1 MTIVKPFFKLLSLL
15 LLLFLF
21 PSSLLSCQKETIDLP
36 FELLT
41 EPSDAQSEQ
50 EELSAYR
57 LILPISSSAEL
68 FSATQSLA
76 KQLETATD
84 VPAVV
89 MYDTEWQATEDEK
102 TVTVFVG
109 NLSLP
114 NVRHTLSDFR
124 SDDYL
129 CHIDGNTVLLGAKS
143 EAATLAALERF
154 ASELLPYATAYGFSS
169 DAELLFR
176 ADYGISSVKINGF
189 DLWNYSIVYGPDSS
203 GTEALAK
210 HLQHRLERDTRYTL
224 DVCSAIDFQ
233 ENRKQI
239 FLTQTE
245 ETPKESIRIFADEYG
260 ITLSAHD
267 LFGLSAGIQRLLE
280 QILTPDANGHVSITF
295 PSQEIHTYSHASR
308 TVASLKLGEESLTRA
323 ELTAL
328 SDRLKTKSPSI
339 LSLNTE
345 DQEALT
351 SLATLLSDRYS
362 AVENTSLFQTGT
374 AANFLWDLS
383 EEMSVPAMLYQIGEG
398 NEAFL
403 LLVLEGFSEGELPDV
418 LRERSLPLLV
428 LVHTELSDAI
438 DAAPSFAN
446 TAFDLLLFQT
456 TWQGLRQN
464 AFAVYAE
471 PDCFTLSEE
480 SFSKDC
486 SFFTVKRRL
495 AFYPNPT

>member
-57 LILPISSSAEL
+57 LILPISSSA
-68 FSATQSLA
+68 
-76 KQLETATD
+76 
-84 VPAVV
+84 
-89 MYDTEWQATEDEK
+89 
-102 TVTVFVG
+102 
-109 NLSLP
+109 
-114 NVRHTLSDFR
+114 
-124 SDDYL
+124 
-129 CHIDGNTVLLGAKS
+129 
-143 EAATLAALERF
+143 
-154 ASELLPYATAYGFSS
+154 
-169 DAELLFR
+169 
-176 ADYGISSVKINGF
+176 
-189 DLWNYSIVYGPDSS
+189 
-203 GTEALAK
+203 
-210 HLQHRLERDTRYTL
+210 
-224 DVCSAIDFQ
+224 
-233 ENRKQI
+233 
-239 FLTQTE
+239 
-245 ETPKESIRIFADEYG
+245 
-260 ITLSAHD
+260 
-267 LFGLSAGIQRLLE
+267 E

-383 EEMSVPAMLYQIGEG
+383 EEMSVPARLYQIGEG

-480 SFSKDC
+480 SFSEDC